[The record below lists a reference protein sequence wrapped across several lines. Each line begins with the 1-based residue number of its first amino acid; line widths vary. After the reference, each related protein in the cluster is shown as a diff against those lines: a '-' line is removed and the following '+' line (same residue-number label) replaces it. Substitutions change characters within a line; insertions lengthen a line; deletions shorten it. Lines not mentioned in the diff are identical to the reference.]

1 MMKVLWEA
9 FAAVFVAEF
18 GDKTQ
23 LVAVTMTASTKKPWA
38 VFLGAS
44 LAMTAVTAIGVLFG
58 QVAARF
64 VPPETMHRIAA
75 TAFIAIGVWM
85 WVKP

>member
-1 MMKVLWEA
+1 MKIFLEA
-9 FAAVFVAEF
+9 FAALFVAEF

-23 LVAVTMTASTKKPWA
+23 LAVITLTASTQKPWA

-44 LAMTAVTAIGVLFG
+44 LALTAVTAIGVLFG
-58 QVAARF
+58 QTAMRL
-64 VPPETMHRIAA
+64 VPEAVMQRVAA

-85 WVKP
+85 WIKP

>member
-1 MMKVLWEA
+1 MKTFWEA

-23 LVAVTMTASTKKPWA
+23 LVAVAMTASTKKPWA

-44 LAMTAVTAIGVLFG
+44 LALSAVTAVGVLFG
-58 QVAARF
+58 QAAMRLLPEEILRRVAA
-64 VPPETMHRIAA
+64 AG
-75 TAFIAIGVWM
+75 FIAIGVWM
-85 WVKP
+85 WVRP

>member
-1 MMKVLWEA
+1 MMKVLWQT
-9 FAAVFVAEF
+9 FAAVFLAEF

-23 LVAVTMTASTKKPWA
+23 LVAVTLTASTKKPWA

-44 LAMTAVTAIGVLFG
+44 LALTAVTAVGVLFG
-58 QVAARF
+58 QVALKF
-64 VPPETMHRIAA
+64 VPEAVLHRIAA

>member
-1 MMKVLWEA
+1 MKTFIEA
-9 FAAVFVAEF
+9 FCALFVAEF

-23 LVAVTMTASTKKPWA
+23 LAVITLTASTQKPWA

-44 LAMTAVTAIGVLFG
+44 LALSAVTACGVLFG
-58 QVAARF
+58 QVAMKF
-64 VPPETMHRIAA
+64 VPEAVLHRVAA

-85 WVKP
+85 WAKP

>member
-1 MMKVLWEA
+1 MMKTLWQA
-9 FAAVFVAEF
+9 FATIFLAEF

-23 LVAVTMTASTKKPWA
+23 LVAITMTASSQKPWA

-44 LAMTAVTAIGVLFG
+44 LALTAVTAIGVFFG
-58 QVAARF
+58 QVALRWI
-64 VPPETMHRIAA
+64 PEAVLHRVAA